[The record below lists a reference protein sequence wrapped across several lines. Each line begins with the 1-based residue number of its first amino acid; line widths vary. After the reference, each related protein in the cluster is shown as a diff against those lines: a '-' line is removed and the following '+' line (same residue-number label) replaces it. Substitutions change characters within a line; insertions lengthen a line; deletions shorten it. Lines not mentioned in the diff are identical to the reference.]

1 MPACSQT
8 LDPHEALQSCAI
20 LSLLSAGLLNA
31 AYFVGFVL
39 V

>member
-1 MPACSQT
+1 MRATPLQT
-8 LDPHEALQSCAI
+8 TRSDTLHGWAIAALM
-20 LSLLSAGLLNA
+20 SAGLLNA